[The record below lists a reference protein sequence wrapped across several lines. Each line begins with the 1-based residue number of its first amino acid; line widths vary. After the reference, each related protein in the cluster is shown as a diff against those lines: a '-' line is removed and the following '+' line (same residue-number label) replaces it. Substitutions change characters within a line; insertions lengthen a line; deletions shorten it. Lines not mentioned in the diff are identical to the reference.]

1 MFQLFVDRERELKFL
16 EERYASGEPE
26 LLVIYG
32 RRRIGKTA
40 LLLRF
45 AQNKPHIYFL
55 ATEKPSWDSV
65 RDLKMLFADY
75 LGDELFRLADI
86 RDFETLFKEFFQRKG
101 SERIVLI
108 IDEFPVLIEGYKP
121 VVSIFQ
127 RLWDAFLSKRRDVFL
142 VLCGSSIGMMETE
155 VLGYRSPLYGR
166 RTGQWMLR
174 EMDFF
179 SVGGFFPN
187 YSTEDLVKV
196 YSVVG
201 GVPSYLASFDS
212 RKTFE
217 ENLVEN
223 IFSKGGYLY
232 EEAEILL
239 KQELRKPA
247 NYFTILRAIAAGKE
261 SFGEIVN
268 ETELDKSL
276 VSKYLSVLQS
286 LNIVERELPTFSSIK
301 AKTRIKKG
309 RYTITDNYFRFWF
322 RFVYPNRGILE
333 SGNLESFVSQFKKEF
348 NNYLGE
354 TFENICRKYILRK
367 LIREPLLEVGRWWHK
382 ETEIDIVA
390 SNNQLITAEISWASL
405 SQKEAES
412 TLQKLEAKT
421 EKIESTKK
429 KHYILIAKKIQ
440 DKSQLQNTNHS
451 AYDLEDVEKL
461 IARPPS
467 NRKTH

>member
-1 MFQLFVDRERELKFL
+1 
-16 EERYASGEPE
+16 
-26 LLVIYG
+26 
-32 RRRIGKTA
+32 

-45 AQNKPHIYFL
+45 AQHKPQIYFL
-55 ATEKPSWDSV
+55 ATEKPYWDSV

-86 RDFETLFKEFFQRKG
+86 RDFETLFREFFQRKG

-108 IDEFPVLIEGYKP
+108 IDEFPVLIEGHKP

-127 RLWDAFLSKRRDVFL
+127 RLWDTFLSKRRDVFL

-155 VLGYRSPLYGR
+155 VLGYKSPLYGR
-166 RTGQWMLR
+166 RTGQWILR
-174 EMDFF
+174 EMDFL
-179 SVGGFFPN
+179 SIGGFFPN
-187 YSTEDLVKV
+187 YNIEDLVKV

-201 GVPSYLASFDS
+201 GVPSYLASFDAW
-212 RKTFE
+212 KTFE

-223 IFSKGGYLY
+223 VFSKGGYLY

-333 SGNLESFVSQFKKEF
+333 SGDLESFMSKFKKEF

-354 TFENICRKYILRK
+354 TFENICRKYILRR

-390 SNNQLITAEISWASL
+390 INNQLITAEVSWSNL
-405 SQKEAES
+405 SQKEAEA
-412 TLQKLEAKT
+412 TLQKLEAKA

-440 DKSQLQNTNHS
+440 DKSQLQNINHS
-451 AYDLEDVEKL
+451 TYDLEDVEKL
-461 IARPPS
+461 ITRP
-467 NRKTH
+467 T